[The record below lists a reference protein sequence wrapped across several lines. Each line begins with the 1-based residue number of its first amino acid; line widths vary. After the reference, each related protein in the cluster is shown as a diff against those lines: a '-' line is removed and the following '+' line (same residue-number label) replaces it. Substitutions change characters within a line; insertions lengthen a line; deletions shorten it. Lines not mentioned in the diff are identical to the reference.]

1 MFCLCLSRY
10 FYRSTYQY
18 FLRLLRISKTHSEYL
33 ETPYSPPV
41 HKLSTGCINPPFP
54 LGVLV
59 FHRNLKVLLMSRDAS
74 GPGAGA
80 STFFIVCQ

>member
-1 MFCLCLSRY
+1 MTL
-10 FYRSTYQY
+10 
-18 FLRLLRISKTHSEYL
+18 SEYL

-59 FHRNLKVLLMSRDAS
+59 FHRSLKVLLMSRDAS
-74 GPGAGA
+74 GRAPGPPRFSSCASRGA
-80 STFFIVCQ
+80 FDVMG